1 MPPNGGKW
9 GKAGIRS
16 TWLAAPGSRINGVP
30 VSVEQS
36 SIAALAELH
45 RNADRL
51 FADIPRDRP
60 GCAAGVMAHGSIL
73 WTGGFGCGDLETGRP
88 ITADTVFNIA
98 SISKQ
103 MTAFAV
109 LLLAQEGRL
118 SLDESARRYVP
129 ELGSYAE
136 PVTIGMLLH
145 HSGGL
150 ADYMDSAEAVGI
162 DTEHKLTEAQ
172 VLAFVG
178 AMIAADR
185 PAGTA
190 YAYSNTGYF
199 LLSLIVE
206 RTSGSR
212 MKAFAESRILR
223 PLGMD
228 RSAIVDAYPTGIAA
242 LARLCAR
249 RRRIPDRRE
258 SVGKYRRRTGAY
270 HRPRSARLG
279 TQSRDRNRG
288 RRIAGNADAGT
299 RNARRRHGPRLCRG
313 SPDRRVSR
321 GAHDRP
327 RGKLGRLQLQL
338 PVAART
344 AAGRGHPLQFDDP
357 HLARR
362 THALIDLF
370 WDAAPPETNRQY
382 VFA

>member
-136 PVTIGMLLH
+136 PVTIRMLLH

-162 DTEHKLTEAQ
+162 DTEHKLTEGQ

-178 AMIAADR
+178 AMTAADR

-242 LARLCAR
+242 LARGYAPDGAGYRIDESLWENTGDGQVHTTVRDLLAWAR
-249 RRRIPDRRE
+249 NLE
-258 SVGKYRRRTGAY
+258 TGTVGGASLAMQMQE
-270 HRPRSARLG
+270 PG
-279 TQSRDRNRG
+279 TLADG
-288 RRIAGNADAGT
+288 TVLDYAAGLQIG
-299 RNARRRHGPRLCRG
+299 GY
-313 SPDRRVSR
+313 R
-321 GAHDRP
+321 GARTIGHEGNWVGYNCNFLWLPER
-327 RGKLGRLQLQL
+327 RLA
-338 PVAART
+338 VAILCNSTIRIWPAEPMRS
-344 AAGRGHPLQFDDP
+344 
-357 HLARR
+357 
-362 THALIDLF
+362 
-370 WDAAPPETNRQY
+370 
-382 VFA
+382 